1 MKGLAQ
7 SARHSIFA
15 RSGRDRRLGRLA
27 TLMGGLALIVLA
39 LRGVFLRLELRRD
52 EGGDG
57 RRPER

>member
-15 RSGRDRRLGRLA
+15 RPGRDRRLGRLA